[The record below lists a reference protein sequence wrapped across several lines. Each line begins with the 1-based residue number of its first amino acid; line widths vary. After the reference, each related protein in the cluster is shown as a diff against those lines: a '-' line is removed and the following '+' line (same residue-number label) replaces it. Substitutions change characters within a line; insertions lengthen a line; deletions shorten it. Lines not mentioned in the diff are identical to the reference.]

1 MRPDVAAPGSG
12 PDMSAAS
19 RGPERNPLSMGPER
33 NPPPAGAQ
41 MGPDG
46 NLGTGCSGTAAND
59 SELSNPEDAA
69 AADEAVESS
78 GSRRRTEVESG
89 VETLALSAAPEMAR
103 NVVASSAAA
112 AALASATRSS
122 SAENGTSTLSGR
134 T

>member
-1 MRPDVAAPGSG
+1 MRPEVAAPGRG

-41 MGPDG
+41 IGPDG

-59 SELSNPEDAA
+59 SELSNPDDAA
-69 AADEAVESS
+69 AADEAADSS
-78 GSRRRTEVESG
+78 GSRRSTEVESG
-89 VETLALSAAPEMAR
+89 VDTLALRAAPEMAR
-103 NVVASSAAA
+103 NVVGSSAAA
-112 AALASATRSS
+112 ASLASATRSS
-122 SAENGTSTLSGR
+122 VENGTTTLSGL

>member
-1 MRPDVAAPGSG
+1 MRPEVAAPGRG

-19 RGPERNPLSMGPER
+19 RGADRNPLSMGPER
-33 NPPPAGAQ
+33 KPPPGGGQ
-41 MGPDG
+41 IGPDG

-59 SELSNPEDAA
+59 SELSNPDDAA

-78 GSRRRTEVESG
+78 GRRRSTEVESG
-89 VETLALSAAPEMAR
+89 VDTLALSAAPEMAR

-112 AALASATRSS
+112 AAFTSATRS
-122 SAENGTSTLSGR
+122 SAENGTPAVFSGR